1 MATEPLKLRI
11 RNRLREQGIVAPC
24 STKRVC
30 WMFNYSACRKLEKLT
45 TAAIHEVQHAH
56 IEECAKVAILDDI
69 MSMRME
75 ALTRL
80 NISTGEL
87 YKSDTKHS
95 YKDAF
100 YIVCAKVKAF
110 RYPDYEALLSR
121 YMVDCTVNKCEHP
134 T

>member
-11 RNRLREQGIVAPC
+11 RNRLLEQGIVVPC

-30 WMFNYSACRKLEKLT
+30 WMFNYSASRKLEKLT
-45 TAAIHEVQHAH
+45 TAAINEVQHAP
-56 IEECAKVAILDDI
+56 IEKYAKLAILDDI
-69 MSMRME
+69 MALRME

-87 YKSDTKHS
+87 YKSDTNHT

-100 YIVCAKVKAF
+100 YIICAKVKAF

-121 YMVDCTVNKCEHP
+121 YMINCTVNKCEHP